1 MVTKT
6 EFKQFSNLDKYA
18 VRASVENPSV
28 KFKSG
33 GSVEQTCSALTNGNS
48 LEIEWYNPRGQLIRN
63 DVKYSINTQTTSES
77 PLSQTSTLRINNLYS
92 SDAGRYECRA
102 KVDKQR
108 ESSKFE
114 LISEESEIGIYFT
127 F

>member
-1 MVTKT
+1 M
-6 EFKQFSNLDKYA
+6 FNLDKYA
-18 VRASVENPSV
+18 VRASVNNPSA

-33 GSVEQTCSALTNGNS
+33 GSIEQTCNALTNGNS

-63 DVKYSINTQTTSES
+63 GGKYSINTQTTSES
-77 PLSQTSTLRINNLYS
+77 PLSQTSTLIINNLYA
-92 SDAGRYECRA
+92 SDAGKYECRA

-108 ESSKFE
+108 EITTFE
-114 LISEESEIGIYFT
+114 LISEETESGIYFT